1 MTLMGLLEQWA
12 LLLVGGFEPRAL
24 DPRVVILPLVAGLGV
39 YLILTAQP
47 IGRPKPD
54 LGERLRLLD
63 VDERMH
69 LAELG
74 RREARPLFASRV
86 LEGMLRPIVED
97 LGRLVRAVLLRL
109 GVAGGPRLERRLRVS
124 RPGVE
129 LAQFMGEKAASG
141 VVAAATFPLMN
152 LLRLTPFGTWP
163 VWVWLVAFGVG
174 FLLPDWDLDRRHATR
189 RGMVLMELPTIL
201 DMLTLATS
209 AGMALEQAI
218 EEVARQSEGVVA
230 RELRLVMR
238 ELALGQRR
246 SLQAALEAM
255 ADRLG
260 MPEVEH
266 VIGRMAAAYEQG
278 LPLAQAL
285 AAHAQALRER
295 QRLHILEEGGKA
307 TVRMLLPVA
316 LLILPVLF
324 VVVLVP
330 AAAEL
335 TRLGG

>member
-1 MTLMGLLEQWA
+1 MGEQVLAALVLLEPRGLDA
-12 LLLVGGFEPRAL
+12 RVVALPLLL
-24 DPRVVILPLVAGLGV
+24 GLGV
-39 YLILTAQP
+39 YLMLTSQP
-47 IGRPKPD
+47 LGRPKPD
-54 LGERLRLLD
+54 LGDRLRLLD
-63 VDERMH
+63 VDERIR
-69 LAELG
+69 LAEADRG
-74 RREARPLFASRV
+74 TARPLFTSRV
-86 LEGMLRPIVED
+86 LENMLRPVVDD
-97 LGRLVRAVLLRL
+97 LGKLARAVLLRL
-109 GVAGGPRLERRLRVS
+109 GLAGGQQLERRLRVA

-129 LAQFMGEKAASG
+129 LAQFMGEKVTSAA
-141 VVAAATFPLMN
+141 VAAGTFPLMN
-152 LLRLTPFGTWP
+152 ALRITPFGPWP

-230 RELRLVMR
+230 RELRLVVR
-238 ELALGQRR
+238 ELALGQRAT
-246 SLQAALEAM
+246 LHAALDGMSE
-255 ADRLG
+255 RLG

-278 LPLAQAL
+278 LPLGQAL
-285 AAHAQALRER
+285 AAHAQSLRER
-295 QRLHILEEGGKA
+295 QRLHIVEEGGKA

-316 LLILPVLF
+316 LLILPALF